1 LDENVPY
8 PLITALRSFVVR
20 HHLEHVTEIGWSG
33 TKDLDLYRRAAH
45 EGFQAILTNDEKQLQ
60 RASEVEAIGLG
71 VAIGTC
77 CAGLPLAL
85 NALEAADSQRLIRL
99 TGVDPT
105 AAARLKIIDPAV
117 EPPKYWP
124 RRPV

>member
-1 LDENVPY
+1 M
-8 PLITALRSFVVR
+8 
-20 HHLEHVTEIGWSG
+20 TEIGWSG

-60 RASEVEAIGLG
+60 RASEVEAIATSGIHRVQYAHKHKGLVGLG